1 MIKKIINYIKDDKFR
16 INYVNNSVNI
26 VNYDKILEVEDNTV
40 TLVKENKVILVRG
53 KNLKLDKLLDNEVF
67 ITGTILSIEL

>member
-53 KNLKLDKLLDNEVF
+53 KNLKLDKLLDNEVL